1 MGWYT
6 GEVPLGKSPN
16 TEISLMGM
24 KRWML
29 VINAAENTAANY
41 PLINHLQSYIS
52 KTNVKR

>member
-6 GEVPLGKSPN
+6 GEVPPGMSPN

-29 VINAAENTAANY
+29 VINAAENTAANF